1 MCSATMLA
9 AREDDT
15 EKKLDAQL
23 ERMPE
28 EGEEFSESYTPATIF
43 RIYRPC
49 VVVEIKGKM
58 KKKLRTFTS
67 AHSFRDVTNNKSILY
82 RQKQE

>member
-28 EGEEFSESYTPATIF
+28 KGKEFSESYTPATIF
-43 RIYRPC
+43 
-49 VVVEIKGKM
+49 
-58 KKKLRTFTS
+58 
-67 AHSFRDVTNNKSILY
+67 
-82 RQKQE
+82 